1 MTPYGVLTKLMLFIN
16 IKELLKIKW
25 VRKKILKQ

>member
-1 MTPYGVLTKLMLFIN
+1 MTPYGVLTKLILFIN
-16 IKELLKIKW
+16 VKELLKIKW

>member
-16 IKELLKIKW
+16 IKDLLKIKW

>member
-1 MTPYGVLTKLMLFIN
+1 MTPYGVLTKLILFIN